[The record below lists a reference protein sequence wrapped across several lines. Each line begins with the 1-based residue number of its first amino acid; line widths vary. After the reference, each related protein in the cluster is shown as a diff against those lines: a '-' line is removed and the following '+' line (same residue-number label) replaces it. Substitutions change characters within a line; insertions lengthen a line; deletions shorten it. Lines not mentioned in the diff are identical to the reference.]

1 MYFDIFKPHKALDT
15 FIRYY
20 WLLRVPCGSSQD
32 VSQSDASQQFLTEG
46 IELSFNLGDPIE
58 IAMGDSIGKTVES
71 VSISGPLTK
80 PMKMR
85 ANGRI
90 EIFGV
95 CFRPGGAYPFF
106 PYPAHELTNCLADTQ
121 ELWGTKGASLVEC
134 FFNTCLTSK
143 DRVEYLDRFF
153 LHQLK
158 QNNRKDDSVSAAILA
173 IELYKGFITID
184 YLAKTVGV
192 SCRHLERK
200 FKERVGLSP
209 KQLCRNL
216 RFKNALSRK
225 IQNPE
230 GSWLETALDSG
241 YYDQAHMIMD
251 FKHFTGLSPSA
262 YFKNPTTVDPF
273 FTANF

>member
-20 WLLRVPCGSSQD
+20 WLLRVPRVSSQE
-32 VSQSDASQQFLTEG
+32 VSQQFLTEG

-58 IAMGDSIGKTVES
+58 IAMENSIGKTVES

-85 ANGRI
+85 AKGRI

-95 CFRPGGAYPFF
+95 CFRPGGAYFFF
-106 PYPAHELTNCLADTQ
+106 PYPAHELTNCVADSQ
-121 ELWGTKGASLVEC
+121 ELWDAKGASMVEC

-158 QNNRKDDSVSAAILA
+158 KNNRKDDSISAAIRA
-173 IELYKGFITID
+173 IELHKGLIAID
-184 YLAKTVGV
+184 YIAKTAGV

-216 RFKNALSRK
+216 RFKNALSSK
-225 IQNPE
+225 IRYPE
-230 GSWLETALDSG
+230 GSWLETALDCG
-241 YYDQAHMIMD
+241 YYDQAHMIND
-251 FKHFTGLSPSA
+251 FKHFTGLSPSV